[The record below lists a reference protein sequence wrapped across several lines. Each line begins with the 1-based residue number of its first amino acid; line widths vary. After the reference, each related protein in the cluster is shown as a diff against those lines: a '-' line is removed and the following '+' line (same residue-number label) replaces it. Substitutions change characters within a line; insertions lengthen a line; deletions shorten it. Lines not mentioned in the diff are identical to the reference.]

1 MKNKTFIIAE
11 LSANHRHDFDLAVK
25 TIEAI
30 AASGADAVKIQ
41 TYKPESLTMDVD
53 NAYFGPKK
61 AGTWKGIRP
70 FDLYKEGA
78 MPYEWQPKLK
88 IVSEDNG
95 LVFFSTPFDFEGVDF
110 LESMEVPMYKIA
122 SFEINDI
129 PLIHYVASK
138 GKPIIISTGLGDL
151 QDIEMALK
159 TCYEIGNREVSL
171 LKCTSEYPA
180 SIEQANLLTMLDM
193 KQRFEVKVGISD
205 HTLGELVPMVAVG
218 LGAEIIEKHF
228 ILSREIGG
236 PDAAFSTEPHEFKQM
251 VDAIRKVEKAMGEVN
266 YFVSDENKY
275 KRRSLFVAKDI
286 QEGEEAT
293 KDNVRSVRS
302 AAGLP
307 PMYFDELLGMKS
319 KRNLKKGDPIKIED
333 FIRNN
338 GD

>member
-1 MKNKTFIIAE
+1 
-11 LSANHRHDFDLAVK
+11 
-25 TIEAI
+25 
-30 AASGADAVKIQ
+30 
-41 TYKPESLTMDVD
+41 
-53 NAYFGPKK
+53 
-61 AGTWKGIRP
+61 
-70 FDLYKEGA
+70 
-78 MPYEWQPKLK
+78 
-88 IVSEDNG
+88 
-95 LVFFSTPFDFEGVDF
+95 
-110 LESMEVPMYKIA
+110 
-122 SFEINDI
+122 
-129 PLIHYVASK
+129 
-138 GKPIIISTGLGDL
+138 
-151 QDIEMALK
+151 
-159 TCYEIGNREVSL
+159 CYEIGNREVSL

>member
-41 TYKPESLTMDVD
+41 TYKPESLTMDVY

-61 AGTWKGIRP
+61 TGTWKGIRP
-70 FDLYKEGA
+70 YDLYKEGA

-88 IVSEDNG
+88 SVSEDNG
-95 LVFFSTPFDFEGVDF
+95 LVFFSTPFDIEGVDF
-110 LESMEVPMYKIA
+110 LESMGVPMYKIA

-138 GKPIIISTGLGDL
+138 GKPIIMSTGLGDL
-151 QDIEMALK
+151 QDIEMAIK
-159 TCYEIGNREVSL
+159 ACYEVGNREVSL

-180 SIEQANLLTMLDM
+180 SIEQANLLTMVDM
-193 KQRFEVKVGISD
+193 KQRFGVKVGISD
-205 HTLGELVPMVAVG
+205 HTMGELVPTVAVS

-236 PDAAFSTEPHEFKQM
+236 PDAVFSTEPHEFKQM

-266 YFVSDENKY
+266 YYVSDENKY

-286 QEGEEAT
+286 PEGEEAT
-293 KDNVRSVRS
+293 KDNIRSVRT

-319 KRNLKKGDPIKIED
+319 KRYLKRGEPVNRED
-333 FIRNN
+333 FYKK
-338 GD
+338 